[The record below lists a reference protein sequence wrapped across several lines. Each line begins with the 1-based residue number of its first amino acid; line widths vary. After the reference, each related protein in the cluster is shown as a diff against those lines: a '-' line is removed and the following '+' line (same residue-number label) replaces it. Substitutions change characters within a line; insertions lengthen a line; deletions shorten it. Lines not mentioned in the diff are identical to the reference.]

1 MIRKLLTGILLL
13 PLMLAVANM
22 HAQQNVVV
30 NMAMV
35 DGLDITPDNILNF
48 QVHSGLDRS
57 SNALIKGTIVYRK
70 SNLRISYSFQ
80 YRLQPGLNIIPKD
93 QVRPQFTYSTPALKE
108 LFEQHRKLPQGIYEY
123 CVGVQP
129 DYNSGEGSK
138 EVFNECV
145 YHKSEDIFLINL
157 IDPEDGAEIYEYNPM
172 LSWTVNYPFA
182 GELTYRLRV
191 AEVREGQNN
200 VGALSRNNPVYDEKN
215 IMQMSQIYPVYA
227 KPLQKFQPYAW
238 TVDAYYKGI
247 LLGGAAPWRFT
258 IIEDSLMVAIP
269 TDQSYY
275 DFSKQG
281 GDTKILGIDTLKLK
295 FQSYSEKDTLQLQL
309 QDEDGKEIK
318 YATKF
323 YALKAGTNYMD
334 LDFPGKA
341 VLKHKKTYI
350 MFVETDR
357 KSVYKI
363 PFTYINPLFLKK

>member
-13 PLMLAVANM
+13 PLMLAVAHV

-48 QVHSGLDRS
+48 QVQSGLDRS

-70 SNLRISYSFQ
+70 SNLRVSYTFQ

-182 GELTYRLRV
+182 G
-191 AEVREGQNN
+191 N
-200 VGALSRNNPVYDEKN
+200 
-215 IMQMSQIYPVYA
+215 
-227 KPLQKFQPYAW
+227 
-238 TVDAYYKGI
+238 
-247 LLGGAAPWRFT
+247 
-258 IIEDSLMVAIP
+258 
-269 TDQSYY
+269 
-275 DFSKQG
+275 
-281 GDTKILGIDTLKLK
+281 
-295 FQSYSEKDTLQLQL
+295 
-309 QDEDGKEIK
+309 
-318 YATKF
+318 
-323 YALKAGTNYMD
+323 
-334 LDFPGKA
+334 
-341 VLKHKKTYI
+341 
-350 MFVETDR
+350 
-357 KSVYKI
+357 
-363 PFTYINPLFLKK
+363 